1 MTRAI
6 QIAAFGAS
14 VAMILAMTL
23 LTPSSDKGEGLL
35 QAKAVMDQRPG

>member
-14 VAMILAMTL
+14 VATVLALTL
-23 LTPSSDKGEGLL
+23 LAPSSDKGQGLL
-35 QAKAVMDQRPG
+35 QAKATMDHRPG